1 MSPAAD
7 SVVQVG
13 MATSPSIVNVDVV
26 LDTARISS
34 VSLIV
39 ALCAGAILV
48 LDGLDIQVIGMAAP
62 DLVQDFGIQSEA
74 LAPALAA
81 ALVGM
86 AIGASLVGAMGDR
99 WGRRPALLLST
110 FLFGAA
116 TLLAATSRNVT
127 ELAVWRLI
135 TGIGLGGALPTATA
149 LLAEFT
155 SQRAR
160 SQAIGVALVGVPLG
174 GILGASLAADLV
186 PEHGWRA
193 IFIVG
198 GVLPMLAASLMYFV
212 MPESPRFLATRAHR
226 PAALATLLNKIEG
239 RERYSSE
246 HSFVL
251 GADSGSGRHSGVRAL
266 FAPQLRWDTT
276 LTSLAFL
283 TNIFAVYAFFNWSP
297 LVLTSMG
304 FGFEQAVRSTL
315 AFNIAGIVGSLVI
328 AVTIA
333 RFGSRIPL
341 SVSAL
346 TAALALVGL
355 ACLQSH
361 DPSSLMAGIASAGA
375 TISAVQVGMYAVAAN
390 VFPTPCRSS
399 GIGWALGAGRL
410 GGILSAFAGGALLA
424 IAGGRGFFGGVG
436 AVMLL
441 TLATI
446 LLLRR
451 HVPRPQTQTDPGE
464 C

>member
-1 MSPAAD
+1 MSPCATRI
-7 SVVQVG
+7 VWGG
-13 MATSPSIVNVDVV
+13 MATSPSIVNVDAV
-26 LDTARISS
+26 LDAAR
-34 VSLIV
+34 LRGV
-39 ALCAGAILV
+39 ALNVAICAGAILI

-62 DLVQDFGIQSEA
+62 DLVKDFGIDRSA

-81 ALVGM
+81 ALLGM
-86 AIGASLVGAMGDR
+86 AFGASGVGALGDR
-99 WGRRPALLLST
+99 WGRRPALLAST
-110 FLFGAA
+110 FLFGFA

-135 TGIGLGGALPTATA
+135 TGIGLGGALPSAAA

-155 SQRAR
+155 AQRTR
-160 SQAIGVALVGVPLG
+160 SQALGAALVGVPLG
-174 GILGASLAADLV
+174 GILGAALAGELV
-186 PEHGWRA
+186 PAYGWRA
-193 IFIVG
+193 IFVVG
-198 GVLPMLAASLMYFV
+198 GVLPVLAAALMYFV
-212 MPESPRFLATRAHR
+212 MPESPRFLASRTSQSQTL
-226 PAALATLLNKIEG
+226 AALLNRIEG
-239 RERYSSE
+239 GTRYCSE

-251 GADSGSGRHSGVRAL
+251 GAGAATGQAGVRAL
-266 FAPQLRWDTT
+266 FAPNLRWDTI

-304 FGFEQAVRSTL
+304 FGFDIAVRSSL
-315 AFNIAGIVGSLVI
+315 AFNVAGIVGSLLI

-341 SVSAL
+341 AVSASGG
-346 TAALALVGL
+346 ALALVSL
-355 ACLQSH
+355 AYLSAYQ
-361 DPSSLMAGIASAGA
+361 PSGLMAGIAAAGA

-410 GGILSAFAGGALLA
+410 GGILSSFAGGLLLA
-424 IAGGRGFFGGVG
+424 VAGGRGFFGGVA

-441 TLATI
+441 TLASL

-451 HVPRPQTQTDPGE
+451 HIKE
-464 C
+464 